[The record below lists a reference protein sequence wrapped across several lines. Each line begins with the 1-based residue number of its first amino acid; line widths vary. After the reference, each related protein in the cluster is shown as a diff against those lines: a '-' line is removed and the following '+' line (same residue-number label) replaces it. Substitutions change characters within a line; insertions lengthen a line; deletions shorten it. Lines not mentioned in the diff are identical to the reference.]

1 MTLFFKGGDTLPDL
15 AQKKCFFE
23 KYRNIQNERFLIQT
37 LLSPS
42 QFWVAEHIPNII
54 VAYKCDLGP
63 VKLKKAEKNHEKWA
77 FLLHFYRVKIW

>member
-1 MTLFFKGGDTLPDL
+1 MTLFFKGGGHPTGFGS
-15 AQKKCFFE
+15 KKVFFFE
-23 KYRNIQNERFLIQT
+23 KSRNIQNERFLIQT

-63 VKLKKAEKNHEKWA
+63 VKLKKAEKITKNGR
-77 FLLHFYRVKIW
+77 FYYIFIG